1 MVNRVEPARLKSAI
15 VLAQYPAIPVRPCS
29 GVAFVPDIN
38 MPRRPLVAAALL
50 ALALGGCSM
59 SSLDGFSVAEL
70 NPLKG
75 DDPLRSSDY
84 NYFYRRDSAA
94 RGGGQVTA
102 ADLVGPDGRCAFE
115 AAPAAPAPG
124 PVGEPVAAAPAA
136 APAADPINPRSSQAL
151 YFTAGP
157 AAGGPAGADQLPPQ
171 VRSGPTGIALS
182 MTECQVVGVAGYTNQ
197 VQIGANERGERTA
210 VLTYLSGD
218 RPGIYHFRSGRLV
231 NMERVA
237 EPVQPKK
244 PQRAAKQA
252 KAKQRR

>member
-1 MVNRVEPARLKSAI
+1 LIDAI

-38 MPRRPLVAAALL
+38 TPRRPLVAIAFL
-50 ALALGGCSM
+50 AMALGGCSM
-59 SSLDGFSVAEL
+59 SSLEGFSVAEL

-84 NYFYRRDSAA
+84 NYFYRQNYAA
-94 RGGGQVTA
+94 RGGGAVTA
-102 ADLVGPDGRCAFE
+102 TDLVGPDGRCAYE
-115 AAPAAPAPG
+115 AAPMAPA
-124 PVGEPVAAAPAA
+124 PVGEPVAAAP
-136 APAADPINPRSSQAL
+136 PPSADPINPRSNQAL

-157 AAGGPAGADQLPPQ
+157 SSSPAGNEQLPSQ

-197 VQIGANERGERTA
+197 VQIGANERGERTV
-210 VLTYLSGD
+210 VLTYMSGE
-218 RPGIYHFRSGRLV
+218 RPGIYHFRGGRLV

-237 EPVQPKK
+237 VAEQPKR
-244 PQRAAKQA
+244 PQRPARQA
-252 KAKQRR
+252 KAKRQQ